1 MAVVRVKPRPE
12 LRDVVRSFGELR
24 MDLGSAAVTW
34 TIPARPHQILDVYL
48 TDPYKA
54 QLDDGPLKTSPET
67 VVVGPQSR
75 SCFRLHMSGHV
86 HAFNILFQPAGFHR
100 LVGVDMA
107 SLVNRDPA
115 AADVL
120 GRHAS
125 LLLRDAVL
133 SATDFP
139 SRVAAAEQ
147 CIGRMLD
154 GRPPIDAIDHAS
166 RLLAATRG
174 RIRIDTLA
182 ERAGLGPRQFQRQFT
197 RQVGLSPKLYA
208 RTVRFETALAARR
221 RAPATSWTDIVHEAG
236 YFDQAHFVRE
246 CRALTGSPPSRFI
259 DDWESSYFP
268 ES

>member
-1 MAVVRVKPRPE
+1 MAVVRVRPRPE
-12 LRDVVRSFGELR
+12 LRDVVRSFGEQQR
-24 MDLGSAAVTW
+24 DFGNAAVTW
-34 TIPARPHQILDVYL
+34 TIPARPHQILDIYL
-48 TDPYKA
+48 AEPWKA
-54 QLDDGPLKTSPET
+54 QIDGGPPRTSPET
-67 VVVGPQSR
+67 VIVGPQSR
-75 SCFRLHMSGHV
+75 SCVRLHMSGRIHV
-86 HAFNILFQPAGFHR
+86 FNILFQPAALHR
-100 LVGVDMA
+100 LTGIDMT
-107 SLVNRDPA
+107 SLVNTDPA
-115 AADVL
+115 ATDVL
-120 GRHAS
+120 GMRAS
-125 LLLRDAVL
+125 LLRDAVL

-139 SRVAAAEQ
+139 SRIAAAEQ

-154 GRPPIDAIDHAS
+154 GRPPVYAIDRAS

-221 RAPATSWTDIVHEAG
+221 RVPSASWTDIVHEAG